1 MTYKDIQEKIE
12 RCIARAQINSGPIMF
27 RFGKKEMYDKFY
39 DHIGAAQ
46 LVSDLA
52 RKNEFLLIAEQ
63 VLDEVGL

>member
-1 MTYKDIQEKIE
+1 MKDIQARINI
-12 RCIARAQINSGPIMF
+12 CIARAQVSNKPIIN

-52 RKNEFLLIAEQ
+52 RKNEYLAIAEQ

>member
-1 MTYKDIQEKIE
+1 MKDIQARIEKL
-12 RCIARAQINSGPIMF
+12 IARAQVTNKPIVF

-46 LVSDLA
+46 LVSDLE

-63 VLDEVGL
+63 VLDEAGL